1 MEPSSLRNKPRH
13 AIGIVA
19 RRTDLPA
26 DLIRAWERRYGVVE
40 PARSETRRR
49 LYSDAQVDRLRLLR
63 RAVDGGRRIGDVAAL
78 SDAELEQL
86 ITDDRSAEGQ
96 SEDRAGQGPG
106 VGRRAIGAQAPT
118 QIDEALG
125 ACAERIRRLDQGG
138 LMHELE
144 RASVTLSRTHLLE
157 RLIGPLLERIGQE
170 WRDGRLRPIQEHMA
184 SAVIR
189 SFVGELIK
197 DGAVAST
204 SVAAPR
210 VVVATPSGQSH
221 EIGALL
227 VAASAAAEGWQAIY
241 LGPEVAAAEI
251 AAGSQATAAR
261 VVALSIVYP
270 PDDPSLG
277 EELASVGR
285 LLPDGVELLVGGRE
299 APSYRAAV
307 EAAGGRLI
315 GGLDAFR
322 RHLAGAR
329 VSAPVGR

>member
-1 MEPSSLRNKPRH
+1 MEPSSLHLKPRH

-19 RRTDLPA
+19 RRTGLRA

-40 PARSETRRR
+40 PVRSETRRR

-63 RAVDGGRRIGDVAAL
+63 RAVDCGRSIGDVAAL
-78 SDAELEQL
+78 SDAELAEL
-86 ITDDRSAEGQ
+86 ITDDRSAEGP
-96 SEDRAGQGPG
+96 SEDRAGSAPG
-106 VGRRAIGAQAPT
+106 AGRPAAETRAPT
-118 QIDEALG
+118 RIDEALA
-125 ACAERIRRLDQGG
+125 ACAERIRQLDQRG
-138 LMHELE
+138 LVHELE

-157 RLIGPLLERIGQE
+157 RLIGPLLERIGRE
-170 WRDGRLRPIQEHMA
+170 WRDGRLRPVQEHMA

-197 DGAVAST
+197 GGAVASA

-210 VVVATPSGQSH
+210 VLVATPSGQSH

-241 LGPEVAAAEI
+241 LGPEVPAAEI
-251 AAGSQATAAR
+251 AVGARATGAR

-270 PDDPSLG
+270 PDDPALG
-277 EELASVGR
+277 EELAAVGR

-322 RHLAGAR
+322 RHLADERGA
-329 VSAPVGR
+329 